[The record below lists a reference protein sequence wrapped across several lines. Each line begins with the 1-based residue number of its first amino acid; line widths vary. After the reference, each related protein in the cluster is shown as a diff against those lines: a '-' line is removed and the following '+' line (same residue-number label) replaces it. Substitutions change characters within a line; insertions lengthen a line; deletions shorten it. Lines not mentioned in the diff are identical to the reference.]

1 MKRLAVLA
9 AIVAVFSAAMAF
21 AAVQDF
27 GKFTVDVP
35 AGWTATPDGE
45 TVGIV
50 KDDNTASMSITYDSL
65 DGSSLKEA
73 ADAFVE
79 ALNGKGL
86 KQEGDMYT
94 FTMTNANGVESKCF
108 IGGDDK
114 NYCLIVVTGAENAP
128 DEISAIMD
136 SIKEK

>member
-9 AIVAVFSAAMAF
+9 AVFAVVLSAAAAF
-21 AAVQDF
+21 AGIQDF
-27 GKFTVDVP
+27 GKYTVNVP

-86 KQEGDMYT
+86 KNE
-94 FTMTNANGVESKCF
+94 NGATPS
-108 IGGDDK
+108 
-114 NYCLIVVTGAENAP
+114 P
-128 DEISAIMD
+128 
-136 SIKEK
+136 